1 MKLWVMGLSL
11 FMSFIC
17 DEALANQ
24 EKNQSISPFCLP
36 TQSCWPTKTQWDELN
51 RQVNGRLIRGHSPLY
66 PCIQNAKSA
75 ACQEVLNKLKN
86 PYFIEAHPGA
96 TQSNG
101 WVDAWQSAVSPYVI
115 AVENAQEIAAAVN
128 FARKHRI
135 KLVVKG
141 TGHDYLGR
149 SNAPNSLLLWTHN
162 MRQVTIH
169 DHFIPQGCPQ
179 THTPTTAVTLAAGTR
194 WLEAYKEVTTHHGHY
209 VQGGGC
215 VTVGAAGG
223 FIQGGGFGSFS
234 KKFGTGAAGVLEVEM
249 ITADGTIRIVNS
261 CQNQDLFWALKGGG
275 GGTYGIVSKITLQTH
290 ELPALFGK
298 VKGSITAK
306 SDTAYAKLIH
316 YFIHFYRLNLN
327 NEHWGEQ
334 VALTPNNKM
343 NFSLVFVGLNK
354 AEVDKL
360 WQPFLHWLTKKPEQY
375 QVHFNS
381 ITRPARHYWDFDY
394 LIENAPD
401 AIEVNQEK
409 NASAG
414 EFWWASNQSEV
425 SVYINYYL
433 SMYLPFKLFAKDN
446 STHFARTLF
455 AASRFTEVVLHF
467 NKGLSG
473 APSDVIARQ
482 KNTSMNPEVLNAAA
496 LVIISGGQQ
505 DTYAH
510 IAGHQP
516 DLIKAKEAIK
526 KARKAM
532 ELLHA
537 LSPDSGA
544 YPNEADY
551 FIKHWQSALWGSNYP
566 KLLQI
571 KHKYDPQN
579 IFTCHHCVGSE
590 SSSGS

>member
-1 MKLWVMGLSL
+1 
-11 FMSFIC
+11 MSFIC
-17 DEALANQ
+17 NEVLA
-24 EKNQSISPFCLP
+24 KQSDQQYCLP
-36 TQSCWPTKTQWDELN
+36 NQSCWPTKAQWDELN
-51 RQVNGRLIRGHSPLY
+51 KQVNGHLRQGYSPLS
-66 PCIQNAKSA
+66 PCIQDAKST
-75 ACQEVLNKLKN
+75 ACQKVLNKLKN
-86 PYFIEAHPGA
+86 PYFIESQAGA

-115 AVENAQEIAAAVN
+115 AVENAQEIAAAIN

-149 SNAPNSLLLWTHN
+149 SNAPSSLLIWTHKL
-162 MRQVTIH
+162 RKVTIH

-179 THTPTTAVTLAAGTR
+179 TYTPITAVTIAAGTR
-194 WLEAYKEVTTHHGHY
+194 WLEAYKKVTTQNSRY

-234 KKFGTGAAGVLEVEM
+234 KKFGTGAAGVLEAEI
-249 ITADGTIRIVNS
+249 ITADGIIRTVNA

-298 VKGSITAK
+298 VKGTITAK
-306 SDTAYAKLIH
+306 SDAAYAKLIH

-334 VALTPNNKM
+334 ISLAPNNKM

-360 WQPFLHWLTKKPEQY
+360 WHPFFSWLTKKPEQY
-375 QVHFNS
+375 QFHFNS
-381 ITRPARHYWDFDY
+381 TTRPAKHYWDFDY
-394 LIENAPD
+394 LLANIPD
-401 AIEVNQEK
+401 AIMMNQEK
-409 NASAG
+409 NRSVG
-414 EFWWASNQSEV
+414 EFWWASDQSEV
-425 SVYINYYL
+425 SIYINYFL
-433 SMYLPFKLFAKDN
+433 SMYLPFKLFAKEN
-446 STHFARTLF
+446 SAQFAKTLF
-455 AASRFTEVVLHF
+455 DASRFTEIVLHF

-473 APSDVIARQ
+473 ASSDALAHQ
-482 KNTSMNPEVLNAAA
+482 KNTAMNPEVLDAAA

-505 DTYAH
+505 NTYAH
-510 IAGHQP
+510 IASHQP

-526 KARKAM
+526 QARKAM

-537 LSPDSGA
+537 LSPGSGT

-551 FIKHWQSALWGSNYP
+551 FIKNWQLALWGSNYP

-579 IFTCHHCVGSE
+579 LFTCHHCVGSE
-590 SSSGS
+590 KNAKH